1 MARVVGRGAAAA
13 CTVALL
19 LAAGAAAA
27 EPATLIVLP
36 GVQHETDG
44 VAAEYAYIREHFPG
58 CRPTSQALL
67 RDKDRSYDAIKL
79 DGPNCATKDVLFDIT
94 DWLGK

>member
-1 MARVVGRGAAAA
+1 MPRIIGRGTAAA
-13 CTVALL
+13 CAVVL
-19 LAAGAAAA
+19 LAVGAAAA
-27 EPATLIVLP
+27 EPAAPIVLS

-94 DWLGK
+94 DWIGK

>member
-1 MARVVGRGAAAA
+1 MPRAIGRGIAVA
-13 CTVALL
+13 CAVMM
-19 LAAGAAAA
+19 LAVEAAAA
-27 EPATLIVLP
+27 EPVNPIVLS

-44 VAAEYAYIREHFPG
+44 VAAEYGYIREHFPG
-58 CRPTSQALL
+58 CRATSQALL

-79 DGPNCATKDVLFDIT
+79 DGTNCATKDVLFDIT